1 MAEGGANSA
10 SGGRGRPRSSIDKEQ
25 VEYLRSLN
33 FTWGETAALLG
44 TSSKT
49 LQRRAKDRS
58 IASYSTTS
66 DQQLDEAV
74 RDILMNF
81 PSSGEVMIRGHLLAR
96 KVCEV

>member
-1 MAEGGANSA
+1 MAEGGANLA
-10 SGGRGRPRSSIDKEQ
+10 SGGRGRPRSSIDKDQ
-25 VEYLRSLN
+25 VEYLR

-49 LQRRAKDRS
+49 LQRRAKDWS

-74 RDILMNF
+74 RDKLMNF